1 MVLAV
6 GFLLGGI
13 VGSFINVCSLP
24 DTFRKVY
31 YYTLAHFVPHAKSQS
46 HGLRTFLCLVGCRK
60 GEWPSAV
67 PLKFQSA
74 ISGLSYS
81 QEYYSAG
88 CFSWVLLPA
97 IGL

>member
-1 MVLAV
+1 MALAV

-13 VGSFINVCSLP
+13 VGSFINVCAYRIPLEKSIITPRSFCPSCEESIPWSQNLP
-24 DTFRKVY
+24 LFSW
-31 YYTLAHFVPHAKSQS
+31 LSQ
-46 HGLRTFLCLVGCRK
+46 R
-60 GEWPSAV
+60 EWPSAV